1 MVKDQ
6 KFRSDLFYRLNV
18 FPLHVPALRERP
30 EDLPVVVRHFA
41 ELFSRRM
48 RKSIQTIP
56 TETMN
61 TILQYKWPGNVR
73 ELQNVIERA
82 VILSTDGVLRVPVSD
97 LRLMESVTTTDSQ
110 TATRRKR
117 VRSAV
122 PPLDREQVIRALKLS
137 AGRVGG
143 NDGAAAKLGMK
154 RTMLIAL
161 LKRLNIDSRSVM
173 TLS

>member
-1 MVKDQ
+1 
-6 KFRSDLFYRLNV
+6 
-18 FPLHVPALRERP
+18 
-30 EDLPVVVRHFA
+30 
-41 ELFSRRM
+41 
-48 RKSIQTIP
+48 
-56 TETMN
+56 
-61 TILQYKWPGNVR
+61 
-73 ELQNVIERA
+73 
-82 VILSTDGVLRVPVSD
+82 
-97 LRLMESVTTTDSQ
+97 MESVTTTDSQ